1 MIELTQNSNFLIGS
15 PDAIEALKTK
25 KQARL
30 LTVSDCHG
38 EWRGLVRII
47 KQFGPTCDALL
58 MLGDCWRDLSETL
71 EKAQEEKAFRTTVPP
86 VIAFVRGNG
95 DPGTFPVSYDIGKN
109 NPNARTLP
117 KGTVLVPETLL
128 LEVNGHKIYM
138 THGHMQGVDFGYNKL
153 GLDAKLQGARIV
165 LHGHTHIPVFEQR
178 GDFTFIN
185 PGSTSRPRGGSPAS
199 FAILTVEDKFVDS
212 AFLRINDPFGEES
225 SFTIFNPL

>member
-1 MIELTQNSNFLIGS
+1 MIKLTQNSSFLIGS

-30 LTVSDCHG
+30 LTISDCHG
-38 EWRGLVRII
+38 QWRGLVRIV

-58 MLGDCWRDLSETL
+58 LLGDCWRDLNELL
-71 EKAQEEKAFRTTVPP
+71 EKANEDEAFNKLVPP

-95 DPGTFPVSYDIGKN
+95 DPLSFPVCYDIGRN

-117 KGTVLVPETLL
+117 KGTVLIPEQLL
-128 LEVNGHKIYM
+128 LEVYGHKILM
-138 THGHMQGVDFGYNKL
+138 VHGHMQGVDYGYNKL
-153 GLDAKLQGARIV
+153 GLDAKLNGASIA

-199 FAILTVEDKFVDS
+199 FAILTVEENFVDA
-212 AFLRINDPFGEES
+212 AFLRINDPFGEDGS
-225 SFTIFNPL
+225 YTLFNPL